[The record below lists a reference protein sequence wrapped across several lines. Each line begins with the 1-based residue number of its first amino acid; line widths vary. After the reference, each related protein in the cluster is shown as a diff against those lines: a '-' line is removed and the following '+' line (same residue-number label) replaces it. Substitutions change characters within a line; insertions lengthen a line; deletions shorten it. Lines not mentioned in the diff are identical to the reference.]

1 MGILGMIGRGLA
13 QIASDAFKEQT
24 GIDLMGEYDS
34 FKGDYSEYKDRK
46 NDLKDMKETKEEYIE
61 QLGEKEY
68 YYQLR
73 EAEERMKTASA
84 YVGSNLSGMP
94 NEWINIKESHDETV
108 IPKYLSKLSD
118 AQLKNMNT
126 RNLTG
131 LAEELYLEE
140 RERRGV

>member
-1 MGILGMIGRGLA
+1 
-13 QIASDAFKEQT
+13 
-24 GIDLMGEYDS
+24 
-34 FKGDYSEYKDRK
+34 
-46 NDLKDMKETKEEYIE
+46 
-61 QLGEKEY
+61 
-68 YYQLR
+68 
-73 EAEERMKTASA
+73 
-84 YVGSNLSGMP
+84 MP

-108 IPKYLSKLSD
+108 IRKYLSKLSD